1 MAQIME
7 ALMLI
12 CFGISWPVSVYKSW
26 TSRKTGGKSLLFLLL
41 IDAGYIIGLL
51 GKILFNFNWVVIV
64 YCANTLF
71 VTIDVILYFRNKSIE
86 KRLEMAQK
94 VIL

>member
-41 IDAGYIIGLL
+41 IDTGYIVGLL
-51 GKILFNFNWVVIV
+51 GKIIYDFNWVIVV

-71 VTIDVILYFRNKSIE
+71 VTIDIILYFRNKTIE
-86 KRLEMAQK
+86 KRLEIAEQAAQ
-94 VIL
+94 